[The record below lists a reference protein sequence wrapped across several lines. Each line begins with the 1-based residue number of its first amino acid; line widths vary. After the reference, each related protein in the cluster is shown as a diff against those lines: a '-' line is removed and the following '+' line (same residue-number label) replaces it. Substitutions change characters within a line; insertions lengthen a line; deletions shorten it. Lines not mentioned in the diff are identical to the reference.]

1 MNAFQRFAARLFFG
15 INSTYESANRSPRR
29 ANVPGSAPQDATLD
43 LTPGVRSELVRRSR
57 YLAHNSGFIREMV
70 SAMALYSV
78 GDGMRPQAESVNPE
92 WNKKAEDCFNRWARH
107 AELTGR
113 FNLTQCQ
120 HLACK
125 ALDVDGEIFI
135 HKVEHAG
142 QLRIQ
147 LIEAHRIGDMSDTD
161 TLIDGVRVD
170 KNGSPISYRL
180 LKDDGTYSDLA
191 ADHVLHIFDPDS
203 PSQVRGCPSLQH
215 SINHLLDEME
225 LLALEKHA
233 VKDNSDITRVLTT
246 NRVNADDSDFRIGAP
261 PQPAA
266 SDSGWLQRILGGKM
280 VALQQGEDIKPFE
293 SSRPSPTFTG
303 FCRIPWA
310 YSGETRELR
319 AALGLNA
326 LPSTLC
332 GANEPVVY
340 EEESYLYTPI
350 PETVTGGGLC
360 GYFQSGNYFAD
371 AEPMIRHLFAPLTA
385 VDKIPGTAGI
395 HITIGNDPFKF
406 SRYRLTTAFFLQR
419 AAARLSKDI
428 REIVVFSDNPCEAMA
443 MLVGIPGVAQY
454 AFRVDRSKPCEQLR
468 RMTAMQELVISNS
481 ALSWWA
487 AWLGKPRKVIAPGGW
502 FMHKAEQP
510 PVFEDSPWIVL

>member
-92 WNKKAEDCFNRWARH
+92 WNKKAEDYFNRWARH

-180 LKDDGTYSDLA
+180 LKDDGSYSDLA
-191 ADHVLHIFDPDS
+191 ADHVLHVFDPDA
-203 PSQVRGCPSLQH
+203 PSQLRGCPSLQH

-261 PQPAA
+261 PQPAG

-303 FCRIPWA
+303 FL
-310 YSGETRELR
+310 EHLR
-319 AALGLNA
+319 RDSALGM
-326 LPSTLC
+326 LPFEFAADSSKLAGSGVRLTVAKADRRFSYRQTLLIDRMLRPLWLWVI
-332 GANEPVVY
+332 GHAIATGKLEAVENWTEINFTTPRRVTVDAGREAQQNREDVKAGLKTLTDHFAELGMDIH
-340 EEESYLYTPI
+340 EEMENRAREMQLIQTTAQKYGISP
-350 PETVTGGGLC
+350 
-360 GYFQSGNYFAD
+360 QA
-371 AEPMIRHLFAPLTA
+371 LFASF
-385 VDKIPGTAGI
+385 I
-395 HITIGNDPFKF
+395 HPVT
-406 SRYRLTTAFFLQR
+406 
-419 AAARLSKDI
+419 LS
-428 REIVVFSDNPCEAMA
+428 
-443 MLVGIPGVAQY
+443 
-454 AFRVDRSKPCEQLR
+454 
-468 RMTAMQELVISNS
+468 TSNNES
-481 ALSWWA
+481 S
-487 AWLGKPRKVIAPGGW
+487 
-502 FMHKAEQP
+502 QQ
-510 PVFEDSPWIVL
+510 

>member
-1 MNAFQRFAARLFFG
+1 MNFLQRFATRLFFG

-29 ANVPGSAPQDATLD
+29 AIVPGSAPQDATLD

-78 GDGMRPQAESVNPE
+78 GDGMRPQAESVDPA
-92 WNKKAEDCFNRWARH
+92 WNKKAEDYFNRWARH

-120 HLACK
+120 HLVCK
-125 ALDVDGEIFI
+125 ALDIDGEIFI

-161 TLIDGVRVD
+161 ALIDGVYVD
-170 KNGSPISYRL
+170 KNGSPIAYRL

-246 NRVNADDSDFRIGAP
+246 NRVSADDSDFRLGAP
-261 PQPAA
+261 PQTAG

-303 FCRIPWA
+303 FL
-310 YSGETRELR
+310 EHLR
-319 AALGLNA
+319 RDSALGM
-326 LPSTLC
+326 LPFEFAADSSKLAGSGVRLTIAKADRRFSYRQTLLIDRMLRPLWLWVI
-332 GANEPVVY
+332 GHAIATGKLEAVENWTEINFTTPRRVTVDAGREAQQNREDVKEGLKTLTDHFAELGMDIH
-340 EEESYLYTPI
+340 EEMENRAREMHLIQTTARKYGISP
-350 PETVTGGGLC
+350 
-360 GYFQSGNYFAD
+360 QA
-371 AEPMIRHLFAPLTA
+371 LFASFTQPVTLS
-385 VDKIPGTAGI
+385 
-395 HITIGNDPFKF
+395 PFNN
-406 SRYRLTTAFFLQR
+406 
-419 AAARLSKDI
+419 
-428 REIVVFSDNPCEAMA
+428 E
-443 MLVGIPGVAQY
+443 
-454 AFRVDRSKPCEQLR
+454 
-468 RMTAMQELVISNS
+468 
-481 ALSWWA
+481 
-487 AWLGKPRKVIAPGGW
+487 
-502 FMHKAEQP
+502 
-510 PVFEDSPWIVL
+510 SPQQ

>member
-92 WNKKAEDCFNRWARH
+92 WNKKAEDYFNRWARH

-180 LKDDGTYSDLA
+180 LKDDGSYSDLA
-191 ADHVLHIFDPDS
+191 ADHVLHVFDPDA
-203 PSQVRGCPSLQH
+203 PSQLRGCPSLQH

-261 PQPAA
+261 PQPAG

-303 FCRIPWA
+303 FL
-310 YSGETRELR
+310 EHLR
-319 AALGLNA
+319 RDSALGMLPFEFAADSSKLAGSGVRLTVAKADRRFSYRQTLLIDRMLRPLWLWVIGHAIATGKLEAVENWTEINFTTPRRVTVDAGREAQQNREDVKAGLKTLTDHFAELGMDIHEEMENRAREMQLIQTTAQKYGISPQA
-326 LPSTLC
+326 LFASFIHPVTLSTSN
-332 GANEPVVY
+332 NEP
-340 EEESYLYTPI
+340 S
-350 PETVTGGGLC
+350 
-360 GYFQSGNYFAD
+360 Q
-371 AEPMIRHLFAPLTA
+371 
-385 VDKIPGTAGI
+385 
-395 HITIGNDPFKF
+395 
-406 SRYRLTTAFFLQR
+406 Q
-419 AAARLSKDI
+419 
-428 REIVVFSDNPCEAMA
+428 
-443 MLVGIPGVAQY
+443 
-454 AFRVDRSKPCEQLR
+454 
-468 RMTAMQELVISNS
+468 
-481 ALSWWA
+481 
-487 AWLGKPRKVIAPGGW
+487 
-502 FMHKAEQP
+502 
-510 PVFEDSPWIVL
+510 

>member
-92 WNKKAEDCFNRWARH
+92 WNKKAEDYFNRWARH

-180 LKDDGTYSDLA
+180 LKDDGSYSDLA
-191 ADHVLHIFDPDS
+191 ADHVLHVFDPDA
-203 PSQVRGCPSLQH
+203 PSQLRGCPSLQH

-261 PQPAA
+261 PQPAG

-303 FCRIPWA
+303 FL
-310 YSGETRELR
+310 EHLR
-319 AALGLNA
+319 RDSALGMLPFEFAADSSKLAGSGVRLTVAKADRRFSYRQTLLIDRMLRPLWLWVIGHATATGKLEAVENWTEINFTTPRRVTVDAGREAQQNREDVKAGLKTLTDHFAELGMDIHEEMENRAREMQLIQTTAQKYGISPQA
-326 LPSTLC
+326 LFASFIHPVTLS
-332 GANEPVVY
+332 ASNNEP
-340 EEESYLYTPI
+340 S
-350 PETVTGGGLC
+350 
-360 GYFQSGNYFAD
+360 Q
-371 AEPMIRHLFAPLTA
+371 
-385 VDKIPGTAGI
+385 
-395 HITIGNDPFKF
+395 
-406 SRYRLTTAFFLQR
+406 Q
-419 AAARLSKDI
+419 
-428 REIVVFSDNPCEAMA
+428 
-443 MLVGIPGVAQY
+443 
-454 AFRVDRSKPCEQLR
+454 
-468 RMTAMQELVISNS
+468 
-481 ALSWWA
+481 
-487 AWLGKPRKVIAPGGW
+487 
-502 FMHKAEQP
+502 
-510 PVFEDSPWIVL
+510 

>member
-29 ANVPGSAPQDATLD
+29 SNVPGSAPQDATLD

-92 WNKKAEDCFNRWARH
+92 WDKKAEDCFNRWARH

-303 FCRIPWA
+303 FL
-310 YSGETRELR
+310 EHLR
-319 AALGLNA
+319 RDSALGMLPFEFAADSSKLAGSGVRLTVAKADRRFSYRQTLLIDRMLRPLWLWVIGHAIAVGKLEAVENWTEINFTTPRRVTVDAGREAQQNREDVKAGLKTLTDHFAELGMDIHEEMENRAREMQLIQNTARKYGISPQA
-326 LPSTLC
+326 LFASFTHPATPPN
-332 GANEPVVY
+332 NEP
-340 EEESYLYTPI
+340 P
-350 PETVTGGGLC
+350 
-360 GYFQSGNYFAD
+360 Q
-371 AEPMIRHLFAPLTA
+371 
-385 VDKIPGTAGI
+385 
-395 HITIGNDPFKF
+395 
-406 SRYRLTTAFFLQR
+406 Q
-419 AAARLSKDI
+419 
-428 REIVVFSDNPCEAMA
+428 
-443 MLVGIPGVAQY
+443 
-454 AFRVDRSKPCEQLR
+454 
-468 RMTAMQELVISNS
+468 
-481 ALSWWA
+481 
-487 AWLGKPRKVIAPGGW
+487 
-502 FMHKAEQP
+502 
-510 PVFEDSPWIVL
+510 

>member
-120 HLACK
+120 RLACK

-135 HKVEHAG
+135 NKVEHAG

-303 FCRIPWA
+303 FL
-310 YSGETRELR
+310 EHLR
-319 AALGLNA
+319 RDSALGMLPFEFAADSSKLAGSGVRLTVAKADRRFSYRQTLLIDRMLRPLWLWVIGHAIAVGKLEAVENWTEINFTTPRRVTVDAGREAQQNREDVKAGLKNLTDHFAELGMDIHEEMENRAREMQLIQNTARKYGISPQA
-326 LPSTLC
+326 LFASFTHPVTLS
-332 GANEPVVY
+332 ASNNEP
-340 EEESYLYTPI
+340 P
-350 PETVTGGGLC
+350 
-360 GYFQSGNYFAD
+360 Q
-371 AEPMIRHLFAPLTA
+371 
-385 VDKIPGTAGI
+385 
-395 HITIGNDPFKF
+395 
-406 SRYRLTTAFFLQR
+406 Q
-419 AAARLSKDI
+419 
-428 REIVVFSDNPCEAMA
+428 
-443 MLVGIPGVAQY
+443 
-454 AFRVDRSKPCEQLR
+454 
-468 RMTAMQELVISNS
+468 
-481 ALSWWA
+481 
-487 AWLGKPRKVIAPGGW
+487 
-502 FMHKAEQP
+502 
-510 PVFEDSPWIVL
+510 

>member
-15 INSTYESANRSPRR
+15 INSTYESANRSPRW

-92 WNKKAEDCFNRWARH
+92 WNKKAEDYFNRWARH

-180 LKDDGTYSDLA
+180 LKDDGSYSDLA
-191 ADHVLHIFDPDS
+191 ADHVLHVFDPDA
-203 PSQVRGCPSLQH
+203 PSQLRGCPSLQH

-233 VKDNSDITRVLTT
+233 VKDNSDIARVLTT

-261 PQPAA
+261 PQPAG
-266 SDSGWLQRILGGKM
+266 SDSRWLQRILGGKM

-303 FCRIPWA
+303 FL
-310 YSGETRELR
+310 EHLR
-319 AALGLNA
+319 RDSALGMLPFEFAADSSKLAGSGVRLTVTKADRRFSYRQTLLIDRMLRPLWLWVIGHAIATGKLEAVENWTEINFTTPRRVTVDAGREAQQNREDVKAGLKTLTDHFAELGMDIHEEMENRAREMQLIQTAAQKYGISPQA
-326 LPSTLC
+326 LFASFTHPATPPN
-332 GANEPVVY
+332 NEP
-340 EEESYLYTPI
+340 P
-350 PETVTGGGLC
+350 
-360 GYFQSGNYFAD
+360 Q
-371 AEPMIRHLFAPLTA
+371 
-385 VDKIPGTAGI
+385 
-395 HITIGNDPFKF
+395 
-406 SRYRLTTAFFLQR
+406 Q
-419 AAARLSKDI
+419 
-428 REIVVFSDNPCEAMA
+428 
-443 MLVGIPGVAQY
+443 
-454 AFRVDRSKPCEQLR
+454 
-468 RMTAMQELVISNS
+468 
-481 ALSWWA
+481 
-487 AWLGKPRKVIAPGGW
+487 
-502 FMHKAEQP
+502 
-510 PVFEDSPWIVL
+510 